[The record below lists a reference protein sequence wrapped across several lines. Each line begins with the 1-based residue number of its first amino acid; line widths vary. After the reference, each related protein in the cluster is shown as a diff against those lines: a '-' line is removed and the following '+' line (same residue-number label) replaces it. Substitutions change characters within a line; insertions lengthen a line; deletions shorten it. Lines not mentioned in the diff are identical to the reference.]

1 MSMITAKLGDICTIY
16 TGTGFPVQY
25 QGESSGDYPFFK
37 VGDISKNVSKGH
49 IYLTDCD
56 NYISKEVAKKIKG
69 TIVPGDTVVFAKIGE
84 AVKLNRRAI
93 TSGNCL
99 VDNNAMGI
107 CPDQAK
113 ILLSYF
119 YHYMCSVKL
128 EKYAEATTVPS
139 VKKSVVE
146 KMEIPLPSVD
156 EQHVI
161 SDTLDRIDDLILLR
175 KQQLS
180 QLEELVKS
188 RFIELFGDC
197 VVNPKKWKTMCLE
210 EIAEVGSSKRV
221 FVDELK
227 DTGIPF
233 YRGTEIGALAEGKTV
248 VPELFITPD
257 HYEILCEATGKP
269 NIGDLLM
276 PSICPDGRI
285 WVVNTDEPFYFKDGR
300 VLWVHSIHTSYNSVF
315 LLYTLKDRIMSDY
328 SSIASGTT
336 FAELKIFALK
346 KCKVFDVPLTLQN
359 EFAAFVEHTDKL
371 KFTVRN
377 TITIYTALIL
387 YFANFHWERR
397 ASVSNKGVKP

>member
-69 TIVPGDTVVFAKIGE
+69 TIVPVNTVVFAKIGE

-93 TSGNCL
+93 TSANCL

-107 CPDQAK
+107 CPDQTK
-113 ILLSYF
+113 ILLPYF

-128 EKYAEATTVPS
+128 EKFAEATTVPS
-139 VKKSVVE
+139 VKKGVVE
-146 KMEIPLPSVD
+146 QLEIPLPSID
-156 EQHVI
+156 EQRVI
-161 SDTLDRIDDLILLR
+161 SDTLDNIDDLVLLR

-188 RFIELFGDC
+188 RFIELFGSIPDSEHTTMTDVC
-197 VVNPKKWKTMCLE
+197 SIITDGTHQPPKFT
-210 EIAEVGSSKRV
+210 SS
-221 FVDELK
+221 
-227 DTGIPF
+227 GIPF
-233 YRGTEIGALAEGKTV
+233 LFVSNIVTNKITYKTEKHISEETYAELIKRTPIEIGDILLSTV
-248 VPELFITPD
+248 GSYGHPAVVETDERFCFQRHIAYL
-257 HYEILCEATGKP
+257 KP
-269 NIGDLLM
+269 KND
-276 PSICPDGRI
+276 
-285 WVVNTDEPFYFKDGR
+285 VVNSRYLYGVLLSADVQKQIDEKVKG
-300 VLWVHSIHTSYNSVF
+300 IAQK
-315 LLYTLKDRIMSDY
+315 TLNLSEI
-328 SSIASGTT
+328 
-336 FAELKIFALK
+336 K
-346 KCKVFDVPLTLQN
+346 KLHFPLPPMELQN

-387 YFANFHWERR
+387 YFTNFHWERR